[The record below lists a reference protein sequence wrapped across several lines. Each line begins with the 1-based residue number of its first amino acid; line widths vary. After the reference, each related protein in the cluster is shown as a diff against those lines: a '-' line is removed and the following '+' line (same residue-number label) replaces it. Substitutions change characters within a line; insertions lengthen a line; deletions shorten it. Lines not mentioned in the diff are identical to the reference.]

1 MKKKKGFLGGG
12 GNAATIV
19 DAGDLTGSTATVKG
33 E

>member
-1 MKKKKGFLGGG
+1 VQG

-19 DAGDLTGSTATVKG
+19 DAGDLTSGTATVKG